1 MVFSNALL
9 GVALAAQPLL
19 DADFVLTL
27 PQGAWII
34 SGNLRAGISGC
45 TADSCEAGY
54 TRSGFYVLARRVDE
68 QLRVSAGFRG
78 CKPEMIRIS
87 VQLEEASSAG
97 RAEQLGIAL
106 HSAARLA
113 AQRCGRRFV
122 AYPSLSPEQ
131 LGFSR

>member
-1 MVFSNALL
+1 MVFSNTLL
-9 GVALAAQPLL
+9 AIAFAAQPAP
-19 DADFVLTL
+19 DADFVLAL

-34 SGNLRAGISGC
+34 SGNLRAGISDC
-45 TADSCEAGY
+45 TAESCEAGY

-68 QLRVSAGFRG
+68 QFQVSAGFRG

-87 VQLEEASSAG
+87 VQLEDSSPAG

-106 HSAARLA
+106 RSAARLS

-122 AYPSLSPEQ
+122 AYPSLSPEH